1 VEAGVDWRWS
11 STAARMAPSALKAA
25 WGRALIA
32 LPVSRVGTGVEA
44 SVDGRRGARIGDGDE
59 IPSRVGLTMGYKFC
73 TIRFTDRSG
82 LGSGSIFSHF

>member
-59 IPSRVGLTMGYKFC
+59 IPSRGLGRDGGGLGGGGMV
-73 TIRFTDRSG
+73 RSG
-82 LGSGSIFSHF
+82 GRRP